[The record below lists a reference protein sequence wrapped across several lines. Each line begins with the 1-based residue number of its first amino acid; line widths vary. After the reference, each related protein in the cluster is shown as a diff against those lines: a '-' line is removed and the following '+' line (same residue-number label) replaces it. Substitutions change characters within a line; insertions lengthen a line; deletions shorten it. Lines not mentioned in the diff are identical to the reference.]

1 MQHQTLFRDKP
12 LAAAA
17 SPELLDQQAAIV
29 RPGAWILLAALLSSV
44 AAAGF
49 WAWTGNLSGGV
60 KGNGIIFPS
69 TGVQAI
75 FTQGTGFVEN
85 VLVREGDF
93 VEQGQILLVIP
104 NEELLTKLAARVQTG
119 SGPEGDAPK
128 ENRPEEEAPKE
139 NRPGEE
145 APKENGP
152 RSDARQ
158 EAGPGETWETL
169 SEQYERTSVIRAPVS
184 GTVQSV
190 AAAGSLTEPGQRV
203 AHIIPEDRLTNSKEV
218 VAFVP
223 FSISK
228 KIRPGMEAQVS
239 PAYAPREEYGYM
251 RGYVSKVASIP
262 STGEMLQKTFG
273 DNGYARSLFTDENP
287 AEVRIMLHMDASSK
301 NSFQWSNKK
310 GEELTVETST
320 VCEVQIVTDTKRPID
335 LLLQFRK

>member
-1 MQHQTLFRDKP
+1 MHHQTLFRDKP

-29 RPGAWILLAALLSSV
+29 RPGAWILLAALLCSV

-49 WAWTGNLSGGV
+49 WAWTGNISGGV
-60 KGNGIIFPS
+60 RGNGIIFPA

-75 FTQGTGFVEN
+75 FTQGAGFVEN

-104 NEELLTKLAARVQTG
+104 SEALLKELAAGLQEE
-119 SGPEGDAPK
+119 SGQG
-128 ENRPEEEAPKE
+128 
-139 NRPGEE
+139 
-145 APKENGP
+145 ENG
-152 RSDARQ
+152 RG
-158 EAGPGETWETL
+158 EAWERL
-169 SEQYERTSVIRAPVS
+169 SEEYERISVIRAPVS

-190 AAAGSLTEPGQRV
+190 AAAGSLTEQGQRV

-228 KIRPGMEAQVS
+228 KIRLGMEAQVS

-273 DNGYARSLFTDENP
+273 DNGYAKSLFTGENP

-320 VCEVQIVTDTKRPID
+320 VCEVQIVTDIKRPID
-335 LLLQFRK
+335 LLLQFGK